1 MSTPAPEREL
11 SPEARNAN
19 TDLSAEARNANAD
32 LSAEARGAQAEA
44 KPATPAAPAAPVSP
58 AEERF
63 QSCRWRK
70 PAENGTPDHCTHRDV
85 LPMAGTA
92 GFQSDSWCGDC
103 GYFKAKRSPRKR
115 PEQQDND
122 SWRW

>member
-1 MSTPAPEREL
+1 MDSNFNNPHGTDTPVAAPDA
-11 SPEARNAN
+11 PATAP
-19 TDLSAEARNANAD
+19 SAPAT
-32 LSAEARGAQAEA
+32 EA
-44 KPATPAAPAAPVSP
+44 KPASP

-92 GFQSDSWCGDC
+92 GFAPDSWCGDC

-115 PEQQDND
+115 PDQQSNDN
-122 SWRW
+122 WRW

>member
-1 MSTPAPEREL
+1 LDSNFNNPQSDGAPVATPAPE
-11 SPEARNAN
+11 S
-19 TDLSAEARNANAD
+19 DLSAEAQ
-32 LSAEARGAQAEA
+32 SAKAET
-44 KPATPAAPAAPVSP
+44 KPATPAAPVSPASP

-85 LPMAGTA
+85 LPMAGAA
-92 GFQSDSWCGDC
+92 GFVPDSWCGDC

-115 PEQQDND
+115 PEPQDND
-122 SWRW
+122 NWRW